1 VSIEKGGTALES
13 SLEPFGFEY
22 SGKTGTAEF
31 CDDVAFKTGICYD
44 GIKVQPTHAWFVA
57 YAPSENPTL
66 ALAIYVWNGGQGSG
80 VAAPV
85 AQRIINDYFKLG
97 VPEDKLKK
105 VTKDQDS
112 QE

>member
-1 VSIEKGGTALES
+1 
-13 SLEPFGFEY
+13 
-22 SGKTGTAEF
+22 
-31 CDDVAFKTGICYD
+31 
-44 GIKVQPTHAWFVA
+44 VQPTHAWFVA